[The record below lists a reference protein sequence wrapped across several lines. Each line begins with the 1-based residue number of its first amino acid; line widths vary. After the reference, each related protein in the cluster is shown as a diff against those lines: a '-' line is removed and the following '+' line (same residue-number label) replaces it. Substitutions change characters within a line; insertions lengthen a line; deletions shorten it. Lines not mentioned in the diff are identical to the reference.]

1 MTVLQLYANLVA
13 KVDDALLLEQ
23 TGIAI
28 RDAVGEPCRITID
41 TVMPEHGLEFDG
53 RKRLGDVVRVSVH
66 VMRRGDLRN
75 ISDAIVE
82 MAGKVVEASTTQRPQ
97 GTVCHTF
104 TVQHCEPEPDPGP
117 VQTVAKG
124 FAGLTR

>member
-1 MTVLQLYANLVA
+1 MELQLYANLVA

-41 TVMPEHGLEFDG
+41 TVMPESGLEFDG

-66 VMRRGDLRN
+66 VMRRGDARD
-75 ISDAIVE
+75 ISEALVE
-82 MAGKVVEASTTQRPQ
+82 VTGKVVDASTTQRPQ

-104 TVQHCEPEPDPGP
+104 TVQHGESDPGP
-117 VQTVAKG
+117 RHVMTIAKG
-124 FAGLTR
+124 LAGLTR